1 MTVFIEGKRTETA
14 LTDSVD
20 WDPKR
25 TQLCRNLDCLR
36 ALEDRAGRY
45 FVLLIVEQ
53 GRPLCEQAAA
63 FDRDFAG
70 ARESWP
76 HLDDQE
82 ARALW
87 GHYLGYTTWQQ
98 IRESFREWEIQLPK
112 TADEA
117 LQAGLA
123 LH

>member
-1 MTVFIEGKRTETA
+1 MFKRGYGN
-14 LTDSVD
+14 DSRQTG
-20 WDPKR
+20 PLSSR
-25 TQLCRNLDCLR
+25 IRHINLDCLR

-87 GHYLGYTTWQQ
+87 GHYLGYTTWQHSPLLSDPQ
-98 IRESFREWEIQLPK
+98 FRLSQGQSILERI
-112 TADEA
+112 A
-117 LQAGLA
+117 LGSRRQR
-123 LH
+123 